1 MSALPPIADV
11 RQGVVGCLLLTQSGH
26 WDIAL
31 LQLGISAMGNFEG
44 RRPHRAGGE
53 NLGGAVNSMS
63 EIMRAGE
70 HWPRDL

>member
-1 MSALPPIADV
+1 M
-11 RQGVVGCLLLTQSGH
+11 TQSGH

-63 EIMRAGE
+63 EIMRADE
-70 HWPRDL
+70 HWLRDL